1 MMTNINPKSIQEAN
15 ALLALRN
22 DTKRELLSDLSE
34 LDNEIKMLENYIKQE
49 NDKKQWR
56 LNFE

>member
-1 MMTNINPKSIQEAN
+1 MISLNPKSIQEAN

-34 LDNEIKMLENYIKQE
+34 LDNEIKMLQNYIKQE
-49 NDKKQWR
+49 NDKKQCK
-56 LNFE
+56 LF

>member
-1 MMTNINPKSIQEAN
+1 MTNLNPKSIQEAN

>member
-1 MMTNINPKSIQEAN
+1 MTNINPKSIQEAN

>member
-1 MMTNINPKSIQEAN
+1 MTNINPKSIQEAN
-15 ALLALRN
+15 ALLALRT